1 MLAKIES
8 TDRHIAYRYIEKID
22 DALIQEMKSK
32 FLLYQKRHVL
42 LASSFADMK
51 WKLDDQVK
59 KVTINFEKGSCL
71 RAFVKEKL
79 NLSYEQFVLA
89 QKLYVIMPPVPNI
102 LYGAARQDTPGL
114 LRSMHEYEAVAV
126 LSVLVFG

>member
-1 MLAKIES
+1 
-8 TDRHIAYRYIEKID
+8 
-22 DALIQEMKSK
+22 
-32 FLLYQKRHVL
+32 
-42 LASSFADMK
+42 MK

-89 QKLYVIMPPVPNI
+89 QKLYVMALLGSFAAVSIYINHHNI
-102 LYGAARQDTPGL
+102 LKFMEHY
-114 LRSMHEYEAVAV
+114 H
-126 LSVLVFG
+126 SVNKTLHRMYKFLMR